1 MEGEENLE
9 AGGAPEV
16 SEVAEAPL
24 AEPAVE
30 AEAEASDFSQ
40 SAASEPAE
48 AAPVSFPSAEEF
60 GWDGWDGGHE
70 SLPEPLR
77 PWGQKFTGHYSKQVE
92 DQVAAR
98 VEALDRSEQI
108 YRALL
113 DGDDDPRMKE
123 YQDQL
128 SEWETKYNTLNSGV
142 ESEREQFLKYQEA
155 VNNSIESEAR
165 EYADWFQRTN
175 PDLYEDKNKGLIFA
189 GLLEEGWEMETAA
202 EASRLPVAEIRAARE
217 AKSNGVPDAY
227 ALRLAA
233 GAKKSAPAP
242 RPGAKITAGATTPVR
257 SAEQTAADPPRP
269 SNLRDLRSSI
279 AANALKKHSNSS
291 RRR

>member
-1 MEGEENLE
+1 MEGEESLE
-9 AGGAPEV
+9 AGGALEV
-16 SEVAEAPL
+16 SEVAEAPP
-24 AEPAVE
+24 AEPAAEVE
-30 AEAEASDFSQ
+30 AETSDSSQ
-40 SAASEPAE
+40 SVASEPE
-48 AAPVSFPSAEEF
+48 VVAPASFPSAEEF
-60 GWDGWDGGHE
+60 GWDDWDGGHE

-77 PWGQKFTGHYSKQVE
+77 SWGEKFNGHYSKKVE

-113 DGDDDPRMKE
+113 DGDEDPRMKE

-128 SEWETKYNTLNSGV
+128 AEWETKYNTLNSDV
-142 ESEREQFLKYQEA
+142 EGEREQFLKYQEA
-155 VNNSIESEAR
+155 VNSSIEAEAR

-175 PDLYEDKNKGLIFA
+175 PDLYEDENKGLIFA

-202 EASRLPVAEIRAARE
+202 EASRLSVPEIRAARE

-227 ALRLAA
+227 AIRLAV
-233 GAKKSAPAP
+233 GAKSASPPP
-242 RPGAKITAGATTPVR
+242 RPGAKITSGATTPVR
-257 SAEQTAADPPRP
+257 SAEQTAAEPPRP
-269 SNLRDLRSSI
+269 SNLQDLRSAI
-279 AANALKKHSNSS
+279 AAKAIQQHSHTS

>member
-16 SEVAEAPL
+16 SEVAEAPP

-30 AEAEASDFSQ
+30 VEAETSDPSQ
-40 SAASEPAE
+40 SVASEPDD
-48 AAPVSFPSAEEF
+48 AAPASFPSAEEF
-60 GWDGWDGGHE
+60 GWDEWDGGHE
-70 SLPEPLR
+70 GLPEPLR
-77 PWGQKFTGHYSKQVE
+77 PWGEKFGGYYAKQVE

-98 VEALDRSEQI
+98 VEALDRSAQI

-113 DGDDDPRMKE
+113 DGNDDPRLKE

-128 SEWETKYNTLNSGV
+128 AVWETKYNTLNSDV
-142 ESEREQFLKYQEA
+142 ESEREKFLKYQEA
-155 VNNSIESEAR
+155 GNSSIEAEAK

-175 PDLYEDKNKGLIFA
+175 PDLYEDENKGLIFA

-202 EASRLPVAEIRAARE
+202 EAARLSVPEIRAARE
-217 AKSNGVPDAY
+217 AKNEGVPDAY
-227 ALRLAA
+227 AIRLAV
-233 GAKKSAPAP
+233 GAKKSSPAP

-257 SAEQTAADPPRP
+257 SAEQTAAEPPRP

-279 AANALKKHSNSS
+279 AAKALKQHSNS